1 MIEFLSKYGE
11 EILSVIIQLAG
22 YVVTIIAFIRMLK
35 SEKRVK
41 TFMVQGKQDI
51 LITRE
56 GIVEAFKTAKINP
69 EIKISIAKQVDT
81 KLSEWKQEFMSM
93 YKKNEE
99 SRTKL
104 TLFVAKIMSNT
115 AAYNKLSDVEKE
127 EGNRLMKEIVEDD
140 GLVEVYLPTEE

>member
-35 SEKRVK
+35 SEKRTK
-41 TFMVQGKQDI
+41 SFMVQSKQDI

-69 EIKISIAKQVDT
+69 EIKISIAKQVDA
-81 KLSEWKQEFMSM
+81 KLSEWKQEFMTM

-104 TLFVAKIMSNT
+104 MLYVAKIMSNT
-115 AAYNKLSDVEKE
+115 AAYNKLSDDEKE

>member
-69 EIKISIAKQVDT
+69 EIKISIAKQVDA

-115 AAYNKLSDVEKE
+115 AAYNKLSEAEKE

>member
-22 YVVTIIAFIRMLK
+22 YIVTIISFIRMLK

-41 TFMVQGKQDI
+41 SFMVQSQQDI

-69 EIKISIAKQVDT
+69 EIKISIAKQVDA

-93 YKKNEE
+93 YKKSEE

-115 AAYNKLSDVEKE
+115 AAYNKLSNEEKE

-140 GLVEVYLPTEE
+140 GLVEVYLPTED

>member
-35 SEKRVK
+35 SEKRTK
-41 TFMVQGKQDI
+41 SFMVQSKQDI

-69 EIKISIAKQVDT
+69 EIKISIAKQVDA
-81 KLSEWKQEFMSM
+81 KLSEWKQEFMTM

-104 TLFVAKIMSNT
+104 MLYVAKIMSNT
-115 AAYNKLSDVEKE
+115 AAYNKLSDAEKE

>member
-1 MIEFLSKYGE
+1 MIEFLSKHGE
-11 EILSVIIQLAG
+11 EILCVIIQIAG
-22 YVVTIIAFIRMLK
+22 YIATIVAFVKMLK

-41 TFMVQGKQDI
+41 TFMIEGKQDI
-51 LITRE
+51 IITRE

-69 EIKISIAKQVDT
+69 EIKISIAKQVDA

-93 YKKNEE
+93 YKKSEE

-104 TLFVAKIMSNT
+104 TLYVAKIMSNT
-115 AAYNKLSDVEKE
+115 AAYNKLSDAEKE